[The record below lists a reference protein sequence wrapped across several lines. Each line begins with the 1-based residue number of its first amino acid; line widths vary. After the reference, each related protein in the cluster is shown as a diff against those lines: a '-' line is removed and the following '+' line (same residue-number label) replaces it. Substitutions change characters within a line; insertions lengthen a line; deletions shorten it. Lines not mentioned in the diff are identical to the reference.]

1 MIPATSSPLQKQNLS
16 ERIFEVL
23 KDLILSGEL
32 QPGERILEAKLATQ
46 LNVSRAPIREALL
59 LLAQHGFVTIRPHRG
74 AFVTELSA
82 DDLTEIFEIRRL
94 LEVSAAL
101 KLNSNRT
108 PETAHQLEAALARIQ
123 RAAHERDVV
132 QFTEADFNFHKT
144 VWDLAGNALVSQ
156 ILTDIA
162 SRFFRYEQIRKT
174 TLLPDFDY
182 TEIFEDHCRL
192 VDRMLNGSKHDVEAE
207 FNRHFEKFLHFAM
220 MHFVEQKTDGALK
233 EKAL

>member
-94 LEVSAAL
+94 LEVNAAL
-101 KLNSNRT
+101 KLHSKQNT
-108 PETAHQLEAALARIQ
+108 EIAHQLETALARIQ
-123 RAAHERDVV
+123 RAANERDVV

-182 TEIFEDHCRL
+182 TEIFEDHRRL
-192 VDRMLNGSKHDVEAE
+192 VDRMLNGSKQDVEAE

-220 MHFVEQKTDGALK
+220 MHFVEPDTNGTIKANGA
-233 EKAL
+233 

>member
-1 MIPATSSPLQKQNLS
+1 MIPAATSLLQKQNLS
-16 ERIFEVL
+16 EQISEVL
-23 KDLILSGEL
+23 KNLILAGEL
-32 QPGERILEAKLATQ
+32 KPGERILEAQLATK

-82 DDLTEIFEIRRL
+82 ADLTEIFEIRQL

-101 KLNSNRT
+101 KVHMNMT
-108 PETAHQLEAALARIQ
+108 PASADRLEAALEKIQ
-123 RAAHERDVV
+123 HAAHDRDVV

-144 VWDLAGNALVSQ
+144 IWDLAGNSHISQ

-162 SRFFRYEQIRKT
+162 SRYFRYEQIRKT

-182 TEIFEDHCRL
+182 NEIFEDHCRL
-192 VDRMLNGSKHDVEAE
+192 VDRVMHGNKRDVETE

-220 MHFVEQKTDGALK
+220 MHFVDPDTNGMI
-233 EKAL
+233 KAEEA

>member
-1 MIPATSSPLQKQNLS
+1 MIATTSSFLQKQNLS

-23 KDLILSGEL
+23 KNLILAGEL
-32 QPGERILEAKLATQ
+32 KPGERILEAKLATE

-82 DDLTEIFEIRRL
+82 NDLREIFEIRQL
-94 LEVSAAL
+94 LEVNAAI
-101 KLNSNRT
+101 KLHLNMTS
-108 PETAHQLEAALARIQ
+108 EAASQLEGALTKIK

-132 QFTEADFNFHKT
+132 QFTEADFSFHKT
-144 VWDLAGNALVSQ
+144 IWDLAGNAHVSQ
-156 ILTDIA
+156 ILTDVT

-174 TLLPDFDY
+174 TLLPNFDY

-192 VDRMLNGSKHDVEAE
+192 VDRMLHGSKQDVDAE

-220 MHFVEQKTDGALK
+220 MHFGEQDTAVFLK
-233 EKAL
+233 QNEA

>member
-1 MIPATSSPLQKQNLS
+1 MIPAASSLLQKQNLS
-16 ERIFEVL
+16 EQIVEVL
-23 KDLILSGEL
+23 KNLILAGEL
-32 QPGERILEAKLATQ
+32 KPGERILEAQLASQ

-82 DDLTEIFEIRRL
+82 ADLTEMFEIRQL
-94 LEVSAAL
+94 LEVNAAL
-101 KLNSNRT
+101 KIHTNMT
-108 PETAHQLEAALARIQ
+108 PDLAHCLEAALAKIGQ
-123 RAAHERDVV
+123 AAHERDVV

-144 VWDLAGNALVSQ
+144 IWNLAGNTHIAQ

-162 SRFFRYEQIRKT
+162 SRYFRYEQIRKT

-182 TEIFEDHCRL
+182 NEIFDDHRRL
-192 VDRMLNGSKHDVEAE
+192 VDRVMHGSKKDVEDE

-220 MHFVEQKTDGALK
+220 MHLVEPDIAGKTNANGA
-233 EKAL
+233 

>member
-108 PETAHQLEAALARIQ
+108 PETARQLEAALARIQ

-182 TEIFEDHCRL
+182 SEIFEDHCRL
-192 VDRMLNGSKHDVEAE
+192 VDRMLNGSKQDVEAE

-220 MHFVEQKTDGALK
+220 MHFVEQEADGALK
-233 EKAL
+233 AGTH